1 MSAPEPEPSA
11 SRRTWAWVI
20 VACVVVVAV
29 VVAVILAT
37 RPDDDAAAPGPTTG
51 PTTSTTSAPAPASS
65 ATPAATSSTTAAP
78 AGCAPT
84 EGTTPENADVAEVTD
99 VDGDGREDQG
109 WLTGGADRRFG
120 ITTASGATFS
130 ATIDSAS
137 PEPASAVVQVVQTEQ
152 LPIALVDL
160 GREALLYSLAGCAVT
175 PVQNAQGEPY
185 TFDRGFGDAGTGV
198 GCTSDDGVLRLAG
211 LNAVS
216 ADDGATFD
224 VTRTFV
230 DLSPDGRT
238 ATNGEPEQVATGA
251 AKDEP
256 VVTTA
261 QEVSC
266 GDLVA
271 GQDGPSEPRS

>member
-1 MSAPEPEPSA
+1 MSTENPTA
-11 SRRTWAWVI
+11 SRRTWAWVV
-20 VACVVVVAV
+20 VACLVVVAV

-37 RPDDDAAAPGPTTG
+37 RPDDDAAAPA
-51 PTTSTTSAPAPASS
+51 PTTSTATTTGAPSSAPPT
-65 ATPAATSSTTAAP
+65 ATPTTTTTART
-78 AGCAPT
+78 GCAPT
-84 EGTTPENADVAEVTD
+84 DDTTPASAVVAEVVD

-109 WLTGGADRRFG
+109 WITGGADRRFG

-130 ATIDSAS
+130 AAIDSAS
-137 PEPASAVVQVVQTEQ
+137 PEPASAVVQRVQRDE
-152 LPIALVDL
+152 LPIALVDV
-160 GREALLYSLAGCAVT
+160 GREALLYSLSDCAVT

-198 GCTSDDGVLRLAG
+198 GCTSDGGVLRLAG

-230 DLSPDGRT
+230 DLSSDGRT
-238 ATNGEPEQVATGA
+238 ATNGEAEQVATGA
-251 AKDEP
+251 AKDDP

-266 GDLVA
+266 DDLVA
-271 GQDGPSEPRS
+271 GQDGPNEPES